1 MADAESSSTESN
13 TTSIVRPRLWPAYVI
28 LLLQVVS
35 LISSVTPSINML
47 ERFQFMMLGPLSC
60 LLLFLLWLGFASR
73 LRWRER
79 FAIIGG
85 LVLLAAIAALLIDS
99 SMAVAMWI
107 YGIPLSMLA
116 ITLALHLARDW
127 SAKPRIILTLTL
139 VGVGWSVML
148 LGRLDGFTGNY
159 LPEFAWRWSATE
171 EQRLE
176 PLSVPAAA
184 SGAAGGTIDGARD
197 WNATQIEWPSF
208 RGAERNS
215 CATGMAYELNWKT
228 SPPREIWR
236 TAVGPAWSS
245 FAYVSGR
252 LFTQEQRGEDE
263 LISCYDASDGSLIW
277 GHTEAARFTEV
288 VSGAGPRHSDIPQRS
303 CVRLWCER
311 NSVRPRRCRWQTDL
325 ASRPHEGSRWRLPMW
340 GFSSSPLVLEEV
352 VIVHADGDGDN
363 GLIAFDLVAGEPI
376 WRVSSRGMNFSS
388 AQPVELDGRPFA
400 LFADEAGL
408 IAIDPTNGNVVW
420 KFTPSGW
427 KGPAIVQM
435 QQIDATSLIVPL
447 GDGIGTARLDVAY
460 EDDQWKVTERWS
472 SNRLKPT
479 FNDFVYHDGFL
490 YGFDRNIF
498 TCVDAEN
505 GNRKWKRGRYGFGQV
520 VLLADRSQLIVAAE
534 NGEAVLLDADPS
546 GHSELGSVKV
556 VSGKTWNHPI
566 VADGNLFLRNGSETV
581 CLELV
586 R

>member
-1 MADAESSSTESN
+1 
-13 TTSIVRPRLWPAYVI
+13 
-28 LLLQVVS
+28 
-35 LISSVTPSINML
+35 
-47 ERFQFMMLGPLSC
+47 
-60 LLLFLLWLGFASR
+60 
-73 LRWRER
+73 
-79 FAIIGG
+79 
-85 LVLLAAIAALLIDS
+85 
-99 SMAVAMWI
+99 
-107 YGIPLSMLA
+107 
-116 ITLALHLARDW
+116 
-127 SAKPRIILTLTL
+127 
-139 VGVGWSVML
+139 
-148 LGRLDGFTGNY
+148 
-159 LPEFAWRWSATE
+159 
-171 EQRLE
+171 
-176 PLSVPAAA
+176 
-184 SGAAGGTIDGARD
+184 
-197 WNATQIEWPSF
+197 
-208 RGAERNS
+208 
-215 CATGMAYELNWKT
+215 LNWKT
-228 SPPREIWR
+228 SPPREVWR
-236 TAVGPAWSS
+236 TATGPAWSS

-288 VSGAGPRHSDIPQRS
+288 VSGPGPRATPTFYNGRVYAYGAKGILCALDAASGKLI
-303 CVRLWCER
+303 W
-311 NSVRPRRCRWQTDL
+311 RRDL
-325 ASRPHEGSRWRLPMW
+325 MKEVGARLPMW
-340 GFSSSPLVLEEV
+340 GFSSSPLVLGKA

-363 GLIAFDLVAGEPI
+363 GLIAFDPVAGEPM
-376 WRVSSRGMNFSS
+376 WRVSSKGMNFSS
-388 AQPVELDGRPFA
+388 AQPVELDGKPFA
-400 LFADEAGL
+400 VFADEGGL
-408 IAIDPTNGNVVW
+408 IAIDPTSGTVAW

-435 QQIDATSLIVPL
+435 QQIDETSLIVPL

-479 FNDFVYHDGFL
+479 FNDFVYHQGFL

-534 NGEAVLLDADPS
+534 NGAAVLLDADPS

-586 R
+586 P